1 MVSLERGPSRLFI
14 ELVSIFFLCIKNSY
28 LPDIL
33 KPRHILYRNRLTLYQ
48 KAFVYR
54 AGSVCEC
61 AVQAKYLSEKELKQ
75 GL

>member
-1 MVSLERGPSRLFI
+1 MAIYLTCLNI
-14 ELVSIFFLCIKNSY
+14 FLCIKNKDI
-28 LPDIL
+28 PDIL

-48 KAFVYR
+48 KAFVYMAR
-54 AGSVCEC
+54 TVCEC